1 MPEAHA
7 PLPGKRQTNRPQKSG
22 RAQADSGRPGAQRK
36 ALEQEREQESR
47 QTPPQGWKRDYCFGC
62 GPANPV
68 GLQLKFDVGAAGDS
82 YIAEF
87 ELTPEFGGPP
97 GHAHG
102 GIIATILDEAMSKAN
117 KLQRR
122 IALTRKIEVE
132 YLRPVPLRR
141 PLVVEGR
148 IGSLR
153 GRASYNRAEIRDS
166 KGVVLARSRGKFLL
180 IDADKMFARELEAE
194 RREAE
199 RRRNNPTQAKE
210 A

>member
-1 MPEAHA
+1 MPEPNAVYPEKQPDNKPEKPPRSTPA
-7 PLPGKRQTNRPQKSG
+7 PEIPQG
-22 RAQADSGRPGAQRK
+22 
-36 ALEQEREQESR
+36 
-47 QTPPQGWKRDYCFGC
+47 GWKRDYCFGC
-62 GPANPV
+62 GPANPA
-68 GLQLKFDVGAAGDS
+68 GLQLKFEVGPGSDS
-82 YIAEF
+82 YMAEF
-87 ELTPEFGGPP
+87 ELSPEFGGPP

-122 IALTRKIEVE
+122 IALTSRIEVE
-132 YLRPVPLRR
+132 YLRPVPLGK

-153 GRASYNRAEIRDS
+153 GRASYNRAEIRNS
-166 KGVVLARSRGKFLL
+166 EGVVLARSRGKFLM
-180 IDADKMFARELEAE
+180 IDAEKKFARELEQE
-194 RREAE
+194 RREAA